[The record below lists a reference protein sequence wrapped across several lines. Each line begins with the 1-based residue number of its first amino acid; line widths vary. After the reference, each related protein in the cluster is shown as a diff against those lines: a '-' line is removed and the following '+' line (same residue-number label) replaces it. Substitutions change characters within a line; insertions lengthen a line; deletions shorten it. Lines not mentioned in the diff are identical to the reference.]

1 MPSAGG
7 AGAKPRER
15 TLPQN
20 PNAPCARWRGQWG
33 VLTFPRSAKHFAYS
47 DRILYNWRCRAQHR
61 RKHALASANTNGDFV
76 TEENVFRLARFYFG
90 NLVLDNNRT
99 STTAGIVARTP
110 HITPEQAAECVR
122 IARLAPPLLT
132 ERSDAMRG
140 ALGLF
145 VGSSNTA
152 EFLLVKA
159 QHNEAGYPQVL
170 YIFVP
175 LAALRQLQGNVLAF
189 RALGL
194 MEMPAFSE
202 VKTTLPPFE
211 LRNPTPPDAETQ
223 ARTLADL
230 LLYCQDSFATVEGLL
245 AGVVQGWPVAIV
257 NSPPDLEKRLRFL
270 QGLLSLLP
278 PPARVGITFA
288 THVNNFTSAKVQ
300 IKFASQSA
308 KPENHVVYDWGNGNL
323 LTEPLEDPYSHY
335 IVAQL
340 RLDPTLVVERTTQL
354 ARTAVWRAMQREK
367 LAQALAW
374 VSRRAALDQT
384 VLNGQPAD
392 REKVAAVLR
401 EDPTL
406 PDDLRLAYVRHL
418 LAFALALNEPESADV
433 VAAQCATRAPVAQ
446 AVTEQLRTALENGQ
460 AQVVYALLE
469 RWILRVPEGAAVAW
483 QPLLHQAAQTHFHAL
498 LAADRIPEAL
508 AFLEALHAAPP
519 ALQLEKVFVAL
530 VQSARKAARSHS
542 ALARALFLLAA
553 EFASVGDLHQLLTD
567 AAFVRQ
573 LPPETQ
579 TAIAYLQPEPRGL
592 PPAHVLDAG
601 ARVFGEGYRMVVLA
615 RFVELAVILQRTE
628 LVDTTALQALL
639 VMTQS
644 PRSDHF
650 AQLIHHIVED
660 FSQTAVLQTLDPPGP
675 RVLVQ
680 LLLQMR
686 EHEQALA
693 MLELY
698 QSELFGAAR
707 LEEFTK
713 LAGEIFRLVALPPEE
728 LNAALQQLE
737 GSQLRPAPRAAIYCN
752 ALINRRWAADQ
763 EYAAKRLTAMLFHDS
778 TLVDAIGVN
787 NALRLLA
794 FLARAQN
801 ALDTFRVATAL
812 TEYAV
817 QKGKDGAEL
826 LTRMWPHIT
835 EGGKAS
841 QMAVELLRRFVRGV
855 PMRHAPPLIAYFERE
870 LGPETADMLRAT
882 YMMRFIVPE
891 ADFQQFIE
899 HLHLAASLLV
909 DVACVYHAEAPRPTV
924 GQLRRDLDTM
934 PGGLNDAERQQIAA
948 NMVELQRL
956 IFELGKGRAR
966 RAAKDTLEA
975 LLQAQAAPKSGVE
988 LLYFIGGHFGK
999 HEPRP
1004 LTLHSEEMA
1013 HLFGS
1018 RSAAMLLR
1026 ESTVV
1031 TRLLRGL
1038 QTAFQELQGPPPSA
1052 RALRA
1057 ELNSLWDTLSLYNKR
1072 RYQSE
1077 LAQDS
1082 QHLAAVLGVMAKDV
1096 NERTLG
1102 NGGPARQLENGKRQP
1117 QNALEALRWV
1127 HGYFARK
1134 HSRV

>member
-1 MPSAGG
+1 MYNGSVDLTIFFL
-7 AGAKPRER
+7 ETWR
-15 TLPQN
+15 TQKI
-20 PNAPCARWRGQWG
+20 
-33 VLTFPRSAKHFAYS
+33 S
-47 DRILYNWRCRAQHR
+47 
-61 RKHALASANTNGDFV
+61 GDFV
-76 TEENVFRLARFYFG
+76 AEENVFRLDRFYFG
-90 NLVLDNNRT
+90 NLVLGNNRA

-110 HITPEQAAECVR
+110 NITPEQAAECVR
-122 IARLAPPLLT
+122 IARLAPPPLT
-132 ERSDAMRG
+132 AQDAPMPG

-145 VGSSNTA
+145 TGSNTTA
-152 EFLLVKA
+152 DFLLVKA
-159 QHNEAGYPQVL
+159 QRNEAGYPQVL

-175 LAALRQLQGNVLAF
+175 LAVQRQLQGNVLAF
-189 RALGL
+189 RSLGL

-202 VKTTLPPFE
+202 VKTTLRPFE
-211 LRNPTPPDAETQ
+211 LRDLAPPDPATQ
-223 ARTLADL
+223 TDVLSDL

-257 NSPPDLEKRLRFL
+257 NSPADIEKRLRFL

-288 THVNNFTSAKVQ
+288 THVNNFTSAQVQ
-300 IKFASQSA
+300 VKFATQPA
-308 KPENHVVYDWGNGNL
+308 TPENHVVYDWGTGKL
-323 LTEPLEDPYSHY
+323 ITDPLEDPYSRY

-340 RLDPTLVVERTTQL
+340 RLDPALVVERTAQL

-367 LAQALAW
+367 LGQALAW

-418 LAFALALNEPESADV
+418 LAFALALNEPDSADV
-433 VAAQCATRAPVAQ
+433 VAAQCATRASLAQ
-446 AVTEQLRTALENGQ
+446 AVTEQLRAAIAGGQ
-460 AQVVYALLE
+460 ARIVYALLA

-483 QPLLHQAAQTHFHAL
+483 QPLLHEAAQAHFRAL
-498 LAADRIPEAL
+498 LEAGKTEQAL
-508 AFLEALHAAPP
+508 AFLETLRAAPS
-519 ALQLEKVFVAL
+519 ALQLGNIVTAL
-530 VQSARKAARSHS
+530 VQNARQAAH
-542 ALARALFLLAA
+542 AHAPLARALFLLAV
-553 EFASVGDLHQLLTD
+553 EFASVSDLHQLLTD

-579 TAIAYLQPEPRGL
+579 TAIAYLQPEPRHL
-592 PPAHVLDAG
+592 PPARVLDTG
-601 ARVFGEGYRMVVLA
+601 AQVFGEGYRMLVLA
-615 RFVELAVILQRTE
+615 RFVELAVILQRAE
-628 LVDTTALQALL
+628 LVDTAALQALL
-639 VMTQS
+639 VITQS

-660 FSQTAVLQTLDPPGP
+660 FSEIAVLQTLAPPGP
-675 RVLVQ
+675 RILVQ

-686 EHEQALA
+686 EYEQALA
-693 MLELY
+693 MLEFY
-698 QSELFGAAR
+698 QSDVFGPAR
-707 LEEFTK
+707 LDEFTT
-713 LAGEIFRLVALPPEE
+713 LAGEIFRLVVLPAEE
-728 LNAALQQLE
+728 MSAALRELE
-737 GSQLRPAPRAAIYCN
+737 GSQLRPEPRAAIYCN
-752 ALINRRWAADQ
+752 ALINRGWAVDQ
-763 EYAAKRLTAMLFHDS
+763 EYAAKRLTAMLFNDS
-778 TLVDAIGVN
+778 TLVNVAGVDN
-787 NALRLLA
+787 VLRLLA
-794 FLARAQN
+794 FFARAHN

-817 QKGKDGAEL
+817 QNGQEGASL
-826 LTRMWPHIT
+826 LVRMWPHVA
-835 EGGKAS
+835 EDGQAA

-855 PMRHAPPLIAYFERE
+855 PVRTVPQLIAYFRRE
-870 LGPETADMLRAT
+870 LGDEIADMLRAT
-882 YMMRFIVPE
+882 YIMRFLVPG

-899 HLHLAASLLV
+899 HVRLAASLLV

-948 NMVELQRL
+948 NMMELQRL
-956 IFELGKGRAR
+956 VFELGKGRAR
-966 RAAKDTLEA
+966 RNKHTPLAE
-975 LLQAQAAPKSGVE
+975 LLQAQAAPQNGVE
-988 LLYFIGGHFGK
+988 LLYFVGGHFGK
-999 HEPRP
+999 HEPHP

-1026 ESTVV
+1026 ESTIVA
-1031 TRLLRGL
+1031 RLLRGL
-1038 QTAFQELQGPPPSA
+1038 QAAFQELGGDRPSA

-1077 LAQDS
+1077 LAQNS
-1082 QHLAAVLGVMAKDV
+1082 QHLAAVLGIMAKDA
-1096 NERTLG
+1096 NERALG
-1102 NGGPARQLENGKRQP
+1102 NGGLARQLETGKRQP

-1134 HSRV
+1134 HSRI

>member
-1 MPSAGG
+1 M
-7 AGAKPRER
+7 
-15 TLPQN
+15 
-20 PNAPCARWRGQWG
+20 
-33 VLTFPRSAKHFAYS
+33 
-47 DRILYNWRCRAQHR
+47 
-61 RKHALASANTNGDFV
+61 
-76 TEENVFRLARFYFG
+76 TEENIFRLDRFYFG
-90 NLVLDNNRT
+90 NLVLGSNRA

-110 HITPEQAAECVR
+110 NITPEQAAECVR

-132 ERSDAMRG
+132 ERDDAMPG

-145 VGSSNTA
+145 TGSSKTA
-152 EFLLVKA
+152 DFLLVKA

-175 LAALRQLQGNVLAF
+175 LTVQRQLQGNVLAF
-189 RALGL
+189 RPLGL

-202 VKTTLPPFE
+202 VKTTLRPFE
-211 LRNPTPPDAETQ
+211 LRDPAPPDTKTQTET
-223 ARTLADL
+223 LSDL
-230 LLYCQDSFATVEGLL
+230 LLYCQDSFTAVEGLL

-257 NSPPDLEKRLRFL
+257 NSPPNIQKRLRFL

-278 PPARVGITFA
+278 PPARIGITFA
-288 THVNNFTSAKVQ
+288 THVHNFSSSQVQ
-300 IKFASQSA
+300 IKFATQHA
-308 KPENHVVYDWGNGNL
+308 TPEKHVVYDWGEGKM
-323 LTEPLEDPYSHY
+323 LTEPPEDPYSRY

-340 RLDPTLVVERTTQL
+340 RLDPGLVVERTAQL

-367 LAQALAW
+367 LGQALAW

-418 LAFALALNEPESADV
+418 LAFALALDEPHSADV
-433 VAAQCATRAPVAQ
+433 VAAQCATRPPVTQ
-446 AVTEQLRTALENGQ
+446 AVTEQLRAAIENDQ
-460 AQVVYALLE
+460 ARTVYALLA
-469 RWILRVPEGAAVAW
+469 RWILRVPEGSAIAW
-483 QPLLHQAAQTHFHAL
+483 QPLLHTAAQTHFHAL
-498 LAADRIPEAL
+498 LQAGQTEQAL
-508 AFLEALHAAPP
+508 AFLEVLHAAPD
-519 ALQLEKVFVAL
+519 ALQLEKVFTAL
-530 VQSARKAARSHS
+530 VQSGQEAARAHK
-542 ALARALFLLAA
+542 ALARSLFLLAA
-553 EFASVGDLHQLLTD
+553 EFSSVGDLHQLLTD

-573 LPPETQ
+573 LPAETQ
-579 TAIAYLQPEPRGL
+579 TAISYLQPEARGL

-601 ARVFGEGYRMVVLA
+601 ARVFGDGYRMLVLA
-615 RFVELAVILQRTE
+615 RFVELAVILQRAE
-628 LVDTTALQALL
+628 LVDTVALQALL

-650 AQLIHHIVED
+650 TQLIDHIIED
-660 FSQTAVLQTLDPPGP
+660 FSQIAVLQSLEPPGP
-675 RVLVQ
+675 RILVQ
-680 LLLQMR
+680 LLLQTR
-686 EHEQALA
+686 EYEQALA
-693 MLELY
+693 MLEFY
-698 QSELFGAAR
+698 QSDVFGPAR
-707 LEEFTK
+707 LAEFTA
-713 LAGEIFRLVALPPEE
+713 LAGEIFRLVALPSEE
-728 LNAALQQLE
+728 MTAALERLE
-737 GSQLRPAPRAAIYCN
+737 GSQLRPEPRAAIYCN
-752 ALINRRWAADQ
+752 ALINRGWAADQ
-763 EYAAKRLTAMLFHDS
+763 VYAAKRLTAMLFNDS
-778 TLVDAIGVN
+778 ALVGVVGVD

-794 FLARAQN
+794 FLSRTQN

-817 QKGKDGAEL
+817 QQGTDGAEL

-835 EGGKAS
+835 ENDPTS
-841 QMAVELLRRFVRGV
+841 PMAFELLRRFVRGV
-855 PMRHAPPLIAYFERE
+855 PMRVVPPLIAYFGRE
-870 LGPETADMLRAT
+870 LGAETADMLRAT
-882 YMMRFIVPE
+882 YIMRFVVPD
-891 ADFQQFIE
+891 ANFQQFIE
-899 HLHLAASLLV
+899 HIHLTAALLV
-909 DVACVYHAEAPRPTV
+909 DMASVYHAEAPRPTV

-948 NMVELQRL
+948 NMLELQRL
-956 IFELGKGRAR
+956 VFELGKGRAR
-966 RAAKDTLEA
+966 RTKNTAIGE
-975 LLQAQAAPKSGVE
+975 LLQAQTPPRSGVE

-1031 TRLLRGL
+1031 ARLLRGL
-1038 QTAFQELQGPPPSA
+1038 QTAFQELGEARPSA

-1082 QHLAAVLGVMAKDV
+1082 QHVAAVLGVMAKDV
-1096 NERTLG
+1096 NERVLG
-1102 NGGPARQLENGKRQP
+1102 NGGPARQLESGKRQP